1 MKGFQHSA
9 LLLLLVVFSLAN
21 HAADNPRKV
30 SRQAQ
35 VTLYNLN
42 QWDNQI
48 LKTYLQHRISEN
60 QHLINFINESPVA
73 AVKTEHDAS
82 YNQYVASLLK
92 DQQSLAQLSK
102 ALQAY
107 GQSEKLDF
115 DSMLGNWPLFHHTLK
130 NNLNKTL
137 TYEQG
142 SRLLN
147 RVLYFSLQDKYA
159 QR

>member
-1 MKGFQHSA
+1 MKKSPYNILF
-9 LLLLLVVFSLAN
+9 LLLLLLPAITI
-21 HAADNPRKV
+21 AADNPKKV
-30 SRQAQ
+30 SQLAQA
-35 VTLYNLN
+35 TLNTLN
-42 QWDNQI
+42 QWDNRL

-60 QHLINFINESPVA
+60 QHLITFINESRVA

-115 DSMLGNWPLFHHTLK
+115 DSMLGNWPLFHYNLK

-142 SRLLN
+142 NRLLN

>member
-1 MKGFQHSA
+1 MKKLPCNILF
-9 LLLLLVVFSLAN
+9 LLLLLLPAITI
-21 HAADNPRKV
+21 AADNPKKV
-30 SRQAQ
+30 SQLAQA
-35 VTLYNLN
+35 TLNTLN
-42 QWDNQI
+42 QWDNRL

-60 QHLINFINESPVA
+60 QHLITFINESRVA

-115 DSMLGNWPLFHHTLK
+115 DSMLGNWPLFHYNLK

-142 SRLLN
+142 NRLLN

>member
-1 MKGFQHSA
+1 MKSLQHSA
-9 LLLLLVVFSLAN
+9 LILLLVVSPLVSY
-21 HAADNPRKV
+21 AADHPLKV

-35 VTLYNLN
+35 ATLSSLN
-42 QWDNQI
+42 QWDNQL

-60 QHLINFINESPVA
+60 QHLISFINESRVA

-92 DQQSLAQLSK
+92 DQQSLARLSQ
-102 ALQAY
+102 ALQVH

-115 DSMLGNWPLFHHTLK
+115 DSMLENWPLFHYTLK

-142 SRLLN
+142 NRLLN

>member
-1 MKGFQHSA
+1 MKGLQHSA
-9 LLLLLVVFSLAN
+9 LFLLLVVFPLAN
-21 HAADNPRKV
+21 YAADNPRKV
-30 SRQAQ
+30 SQQAQ
-35 VTLYNLN
+35 ATLNTLK
-42 QWDNQI
+42 QWDNQL
-48 LKTYLQHRISEN
+48 LKAYLQHRISEN
-60 QHLINFINESPVA
+60 QHLITFVNESRVA

-92 DQQSLAQLSK
+92 DQQSLARLSK
-102 ALQAY
+102 ALQVH
-107 GQSEKLDF
+107 GQLEKLDF
-115 DSMLGNWPLFHHTLK
+115 DSMLENWPLFHYTLK

-142 SRLLN
+142 NRLLN